1 MGMGSRRGQGFE
13 VTKGGIFW
21 CNEKSENKT
30 VPRLSKKE
38 MSIKEVSEEQVTSI
52 KMENGPGWEEMSE
65 REMR

>member
-1 MGMGSRRGQGFE
+1 MGGRRGQGFE

-52 KMENGPGWEEMSE
+52 KMENGPG
-65 REMR
+65 